1 MSWLIERSSKM
12 FTCQCIFFSD
22 GNDFVSSLPGIPSSK
37 GNHSR
42 FRNIFNKKKR
52 IINAVYKAAYR
63 GDKSYYLPKYPKNAV
78 DPTIVLQF
86 MMLNSDYDKE
96 EENDKGNT
104 PLHLASAR
112 GNVEAVRILMESKAT
127 SKKDPTNNEYFI
139 LLEKLEYDH
148 NNFRCLLFLIQKQLK
163 VTKSDGWTCRL
174 TQS

>member
-1 MSWLIERSSKM
+1 M
-12 FTCQCIFFSD
+12 
-22 GNDFVSSLPGIPSSK
+22 
-37 GNHSR
+37 
-42 FRNIFNKKKR
+42 
-52 IINAVYKAAYR
+52 YKAAYW
-63 GDKSYYLPKYPKNAV
+63 GNKSDYLPTSPKHAV

-86 MMLNSDYDKE
+86 MMLYPKATFEKE
-96 EENDKGNT
+96 SQNGRGNT

-127 SKKDPTNNEYFI
+127 SEKDPTNKEYII

-163 VTKSDGWTCRL
+163 VTKSDGWTCRM